1 MRPPVPTHPEDDRLL
16 ELAYGEAPD
25 SEARALRQHV
35 DGCARCKQF
44 VEGIAEVRTAFRSV
58 PTDPAPERGLESL
71 LAYGEQ
77 AAARARSRRGGLRI
91 LALLSAA
98 AAFAVV
104 WLVLPSPHRP
114 SDGLARAPVA
124 GPAPA
129 SMSRPSDALAQAE
142 ASRAPAQGDRVRDEV
157 DDQAKNEKERELK
170 GLSHPAVA
178 PLAKAERREEPS
190 KQKGKVK
197 LDAPAEQPKVA
208 TAAPAGAPVE
218 AEGAGHSAAASSGA
232 LGNAT
237 ASGGKVGAAGA
248 GVAAGGEAQSSETLA
263 MKKRADSSDK
273 AAAPPASFAAASPPA
288 ETRGTDAR
296 AQQAAKIASAPL
308 ADAVAS
314 EDKDVRAVEVG
325 SSSAA
330 GSASKPAPTMQSM
343 RMGAGSPEKQA
354 RLAEI
359 DRQLASA
366 KGDQR
371 KALLMEKCEIQ
382 ASLQLGPDA
391 VGTCSMVSREFPG
404 TPEAKRASDLARG
417 FSVQLPAREER

>member
-25 SEARALRQHV
+25 AEARALHQHV
-35 DGCARCKQF
+35 DGCARCKQ
-44 VEGIAEVRTAFRSV
+44 VLEGIADVRTAFRSI
-58 PTDPAPERGLESL
+58 PAEPAPERGLESL

-91 LALLSAA
+91 LIFLSAA

-104 WLVLPSPHRP
+104 WLLLPSSHRP
-114 SDGLARAPVA
+114 PDGLARSTVSP
-124 GPAPA
+124 
-129 SMSRPSDALAQAE
+129 PSDSLAQAE
-142 ASRAPAQGDRVRDEV
+142 APRAPAQGNRARDEA
-157 DDQAKNEKERELK
+157 DDQAKDEKGRELK
-170 GLSHPAVA
+170 ALVQQPASKEESQPA
-178 PLAKAERREEPS
+178 RRAEPH
-190 KQKGKVK
+190 KQKGNVK
-197 LDAPAEQPKVA
+197 LDAPAEQPKIAAA
-208 TAAPAGAPVE
+208 TPVGTPAEV
-218 AEGAGHSAAASSGA
+218 EGAGRSAAASSGA

-237 ASGGKVGAAGA
+237 ASAGKVGAAGA
-248 GVAAGGEAQSSETLA
+248 GVAATGAAHSSETLA
-263 MKKRADSSDK
+263 MKRSAANRADSSEK
-273 AAAPPASFAAASPPA
+273 ALAAPPPASFEAATPPA
-288 ETRGTDAR
+288 AMRGADAR
-296 AQQAAKIASAPL
+296 AQQAAKIAAAPV
-308 ADAVAS
+308 ADAVADQ
-314 EDKDVRAVEVG
+314 DKIIG
-325 SSSAA
+325 
-330 GSASKPAPTMQSM
+330 ASKLAPAMQSM

-391 VGTCSMVSREFPG
+391 VVTCSRVSQEFPG

-417 FSVQLPAREER
+417 FSVQLPAKEER